1 MIRDQVAQATLP
13 GSLSQLCDFTSLSNK
28 LEKQESNFALKI
40 MLCQVREM
48 NSHVQQLQLASW
60 QVGAKGLVG
69 HLSNPL
75 YCS

>member
-1 MIRDQVAQATLP
+1 
-13 GSLSQLCDFTSLSNK
+13 
-28 LEKQESNFALKI
+28 

-48 NSHVQQLQLASW
+48 NSHVQQLQLETW

-75 YCS
+75 HCT